1 MKTNRI
7 PTILKWVA
15 ILLGIITFNQ
25 TVLVYKFSK
34 IVERIDKIEAS
45 NGSIYDNRK

>member
-15 ILLGIITFNQ
+15 ILLTIVTFNQ
-25 TVLVYKFSK
+25 TILVYKFSK
-34 IVERIDKIEAS
+34 IVERIDKIEVS
-45 NGSIYDNRK
+45 NGEIEDDRK